1 MFPSSHDG
9 GCISTPL
16 FFYFEARAIVDD
28 DVDDD
33 ECTSTV
39 PGMVLGSIPYL
50 EPRASTIDVVIVAAK
65 NQHTTVS

>member
-1 MFPSSHDG
+1 
-9 GCISTPL
+9 L
-16 FFYFEARAIVDD
+16 FFYFEARAIVDDDVD